1 MNTDSKGSIKS
12 VFSNLAKQ
20 FSANIQTYAII
31 VALLGIWAFFY
42 MMRPSYLSPRNFSNL
57 FRQMAIT
64 SFLAAGMVLVIVT
77 GNIDLSVG
85 KLAGFVSVVVA
96 KFQDDI
102 WTSIPWEELPF
113 GEQPV
118 VLTTVISVLIGL
130 ATGTLIGMLQ
140 GYIISYWRI
149 PSFIVTLAGMW
160 MLDGAILLV
169 TEGKTIAADQPTLA
183 VIAQRN
189 LDNRIGWIIA
199 ALVVV
204 LLFFS
209 MFNSRRKKRR
219 YGFELAP
226 LYLDLLRTVLFA
238 GLVGGYIYMVNQYE
252 GLQVLVLLLAI
263 AAVTV
268 TYVSNNTR
276 FGRYAYAIGGNIE
289 AARLSGVNIRK
300 NVFGVFTLMGFLCGI
315 GGVAL
320 ASYVGYGTIAAGQG
334 YELDAIASCI
344 LGGTST
350 LGGVGTIFGAMV
362 GSLIMTSLGTGLQI
376 LNVQAAWQKLVKGI
390 VLVLAVYVDVFF
402 KTNSVSLKDL
412 GGLYFSFKGRI
423 GRRAFWLRGLVPII
437 VLTAGVIGVIVL
449 VLVEGQPAAWLRP
462 VLVGLGILWMLLV
475 TWASLSVQ
483 IKRLHDRDKSGWWI
497 LIDLVPIIGQIW
509 SLVELGCLKG
519 TEGPNRFGE
528 EPS

>member
-1 MNTDSKGSIKS
+1 MNADSNGSGKGVI
-12 VFSNLAKQ
+12 SNLIEQ
-20 FSANIQTYAII
+20 VRANMQTYAIT
-31 VALLGIWAFFY
+31 VALLGIWAFFTI
-42 MMRPSYLSPRNFSNL
+42 MRPNYMAPRNFSNL
-57 FRQMAIT
+57 FRQMTIT
-64 SFLAAGMVLVIVT
+64 SFMSAGMVLVIVT

-102 WTSIPWEELPF
+102 WTQILPDR
-113 GEQPV
+113 PI
-118 VLTTVISVLIGL
+118 LTTAISVAIGL
-130 ATGTLIGMLQ
+130 ATGTLIGTLQ
-140 GYIISYWRI
+140 GYIISYLGI

-169 TEGKTIAADQPTLA
+169 TEGQTIAADQPALA
-183 VIAQRN
+183 VIGQGY
-189 LDNRIGWIIA
+189 LPPYIGWIIA

-209 MFNSRRKKRR
+209 MFSSRRKKRR

-226 LYLDLLRTVLFA
+226 LYLDILKTVLFA
-238 GLVGGYIYMVNQYE
+238 GVVIFYIFMVNQYN
-252 GLQVLVLLLAI
+252 GVPIVVLLLAI
-263 AAVTV
+263 AAVAM
-268 TYVSNNTR
+268 TYISSNTR
-276 FGRYAYAIGGNIE
+276 FGRYAYAIGGNRE

-300 NVFGVFTLMGFLCGI
+300 NVFGVFTLMGFLCGVA
-315 GGVAL
+315 GVVM

-402 KTNSVSLKDL
+402 K
-412 GGLYFSFKGRI
+412 
-423 GRRAFWLRGLVPII
+423 
-437 VLTAGVIGVIVL
+437 
-449 VLVEGQPAAWLRP
+449 
-462 VLVGLGILWMLLV
+462 
-475 TWASLSVQ
+475 
-483 IKRLHDRDKSGWWI
+483 KR
-497 LIDLVPIIGQIW
+497 
-509 SLVELGCLKG
+509 
-519 TEGPNRFGE
+519 NR
-528 EPS
+528 